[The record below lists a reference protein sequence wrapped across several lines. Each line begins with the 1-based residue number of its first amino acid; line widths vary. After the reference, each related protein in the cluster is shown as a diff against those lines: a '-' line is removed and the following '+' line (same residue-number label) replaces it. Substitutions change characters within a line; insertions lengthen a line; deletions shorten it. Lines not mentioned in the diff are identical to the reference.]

1 MTDNLDDTRP
11 RPVYR
16 PAPPPREYHANEIPA
31 PPRFLFWAVIA
42 IFVMGILGV
51 SGGILVFRSVLEP
64 AQQERVM
71 SIFPFMEAFLPSR
84 PPTDATLPTPIATSN
99 IAPEDLLT
107 IPLNIPDAVTQ
118 TPAAVATQLQPTGTP
133 LPATPTIEPTATLAE
148 PTVQPTIEA
157 TGQPTIAATPQ
168 AARPQNTYPP
178 NALLTG
184 INYQKQTWNN
194 CGPANI
200 TMALSFYGWQRDQH
214 YAAQYLKPG
223 GREDKNVS
231 PDEMVEFVNNY
242 SQLRALTRMGGNLDL
257 LKSLISN
264 NIPVIIETGYWL
276 EGSDWLGHYQTIV
289 GYDDN
294 IGNFYIYDSNFGQN
308 FVEGYIYLDANWQ
321 YFNRRF
327 IVVYE
332 PQRESLVMSLLGD
345 HADEQQAAQIAA
357 QTAQETAI
365 ANPQEA
371 IAWFNLGTSLTFLGD
386 YERAAVA
393 FDRARQLEKL
403 PWRMMWYQFEA
414 YEAYYNVG
422 RYEEVLSLADINI
435 TNSRQYLEEAFYW
448 KGRALTALGRTTEAA
463 SAFRQA
469 LARNP
474 DFTNARVALDELN

>member
-11 RPVYR
+11 RPVYQ
-16 PAPPPREYHANEIPA
+16 PPPPPRDYHANEIPA

-42 IFVMGILGV
+42 IFVLGV
-51 SGGILVFRSVLEP
+51 LGIMGGVLVFRSVLEP

-71 SIFPFMEAFLPSR
+71 SIFPFMEAFLPPR
-84 PPTDATLPTPIATSN
+84 PPTDATLPTPIATGN
-99 IAPEDLLT
+99 ISPEDLLT
-107 IPLNIPDAVTQ
+107 IPLTIPEAASATPTAIVTE
-118 TPAAVATQLQPTGTP
+118 VIATATP
-133 LPATPTIEPTATLAE
+133 LPFTPTIAPTLTLPPPTLQATVE
-148 PTVQPTIEA
+148 
-157 TGQPTIAATPQ
+157 ATPQ
-168 AARPQNTYPP
+168 AARPQNTYPA

-200 TMALSFYGWQRDQH
+200 TMALSFFGWQRDQH

-231 PDEMVEFVNNY
+231 PHEMVDFVNNY
-242 SQLRALTRMGGNLDL
+242 SQLRALTRMGGTLDL
-257 LKSLISN
+257 IKSLISN
-264 NIPVIIETGYWL
+264 NIPVIIETGYWI

-308 FVEGYIYLDANWQ
+308 FVEGYIYLDENWQ

-332 PQRESLVMSLLGD
+332 PQREDLVMSLLGD

-357 QTAQETAI
+357 QTAQDSAVT
-365 ANPQEA
+365 NPQNA
-371 IAWFNLGTSLTFLGD
+371 ITWFNLGTSLTALGD
-386 YERAAVA
+386 YERASVA
-393 FDRARQLEKL
+393 FDRARQLENL
-403 PWRMMWYQFEA
+403 PWRIMWYQFEA
-414 YEAYYNVG
+414 YTAYYNVG
-422 RYEEVLSLADINI
+422 RYEEVLSLAEINI

-448 KGRALTALGRTTEAA
+448 KGRALAAMGRTTEAA

-474 DFTNARVALDELN
+474 DFTNASVALDELN